1 MKGGSA
7 APAALLHAPQ
17 GSLGGKSMSMP
28 GPSSMGA
35 GRATTSFPS
44 RCAEDTLV
52 AEELGDT
59 HLCQPDGHPTETL
72 YLYKC
77 KEVTFLYLFILAV
90 YVDRVYVKQT
100 GGRIHLD
107 ELGGYI

>member
-1 MKGGSA
+1 M
-7 APAALLHAPQ
+7 
-17 GSLGGKSMSMP
+17 
-28 GPSSMGA
+28 
-35 GRATTSFPS
+35 
-44 RCAEDTLV
+44 

-59 HLCQPDGHPTETL
+59 HLCQPDGCPTETL

-77 KEVTFLYLFILAV
+77 KEVTLLSLFILVV
-90 YVDRVYVKQT
+90 YVDGIYVEQT